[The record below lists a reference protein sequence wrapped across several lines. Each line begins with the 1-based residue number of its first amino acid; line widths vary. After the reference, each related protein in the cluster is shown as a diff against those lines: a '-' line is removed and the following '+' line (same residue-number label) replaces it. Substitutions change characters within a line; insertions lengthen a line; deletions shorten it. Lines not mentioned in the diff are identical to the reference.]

1 MVDFIDEH
9 RETHGVE
16 PICKELPIAPS
27 TYYRTVDLNR
37 YPEKRSDR
45 AKADETL
52 SEQIFTVW
60 EENYRVYGY
69 RKIWH
74 SLRRNGYEVARCT
87 VARLMKNL
95 EISGMRRGGKKVITT
110 SFNPQSVCPLDLVN
124 REFRADS
131 PNELWVADYTYVSTW
146 QGFAYVAFVIDTFAD
161 RIVGW
166 KLSNSQTTD
175 FVLDALEQALHDRE
189 VPLDALIHHSDR
201 GSQYVSVAY
210 TERLNDAGIKPSVG
224 TVGDSYDNAL
234 AETINGLYKTELV
247 HNKGPWKSMQAL
259 ELATLNWVHW
269 YNHVRLMGSIGYV
282 PPAEY
287 ETLYNLSEL
296 QQTEAA

>member
-9 RETHGVE
+9 REAYGVE
-16 PICKELPIAPS
+16 PICRELPIAPS
-27 TYYRTVDLNR
+27 TYYRAVDLNTH
-37 YPEKRSDR
+37 PEKRSKR
-45 AKADETL
+45 AKTDESL
-52 SEQIFTVW
+52 SDRIREIW
-60 EENYRVYGY
+60 EANYRVYGY

-74 SLRRNGYEVARCT
+74 SLLRDGHDVARCT
-87 VARLMKNL
+87 VARLMNSLK
-95 EISGMRRGGKKVITT
+95 IVGKRRGGKKVITT
-110 SFNPQSVCPLDLVN
+110 NQDHKAVCPMDLVN
-124 REFRADS
+124 REFRAEQ

-166 KLSNSQTTD
+166 KLSSSQTTD
-175 FVLDALEQALHDRE
+175 FVLDALEQALHDRD
-189 VPLDALIHHSDR
+189 VPVDELIHHSDR

-210 TERLNDAGIKPSVG
+210 TDRLNDAGIKPSVG

-247 HNKGPWKSMQAL
+247 HNLGPWKSMQTL
-259 ELATLNWVHW
+259 ELATLKWVHW
-269 YNHVRLMGSIGYV
+269 YNHERLMGTIGYV

-296 QQTEAA
+296 QQN

>member
-9 RETHGVE
+9 REVYGVE

-27 TYYRTVDLNR
+27 TYYRAVDLNSH
-37 YPEKRSDR
+37 PEKRSDR
-45 AKADETL
+45 AKNDEAL
-52 SEQIFTVW
+52 SEHILKTW
-60 EENYRVYGY
+60 KENYSVYGY
-69 RKIWH
+69 RKIWR
-74 SLRRNGYEVARCT
+74 SLLRGGHEVARCT
-87 VARLMKNL
+87 VARLMKSL
-95 EISGMRRGGKKVITT
+95 EIKGKRRGKRVKTT
-110 SFNPQSVCPLDLVN
+110 NADPQAMCPLDLVN

-146 QGFAYVAFVIDTFAD
+146 QGFAYIAFVIDTFAD

-166 KLSNSQTTD
+166 KLSSSQTTD

-189 VPLDALIHHSDR
+189 VPLESLINHSDR

-210 TERLNDAGIKPSVG
+210 TDRLNDAGISPSVG

-234 AETINGLYKTELV
+234 AETINGLYKNELV
-247 HNKGPWKSMQAL
+247 YNLGPWKSMQAL

-287 ETLYNLSEL
+287 ETLYNLSEI

>member
-9 RETHGVE
+9 RDLYGVE
-16 PICKELPIAPS
+16 SICRELPIAPS
-27 TYYRTVDLNR
+27 TYYRTVDLNQH
-37 YPEKRSDR
+37 PEKRSER
-45 AKADETL
+45 AKSDEIM
-52 SEQIFTVW
+52 SENILTIW

-74 SLRRNGYEVARCT
+74 TLLRNGVDVARCT
-87 VARLMKNL
+87 VARLMKHL
-95 EISGMRRGGKKVITT
+95 EIEGTRRGKRVKTT
-110 SFNPQSVCPLDLVN
+110 QPGLPASCPLDLVS
-124 REFRADS
+124 RDFRADQ

-189 VPLDALIHHSDR
+189 VPLGSLIHHSDR

-210 TERLNDAGIKPSVG
+210 TDRLSDAGIKPSVG

-234 AETINGLYKTELV
+234 AETINGLYKTELIY
-247 HNKGPWKSMQAL
+247 NLGPWKSIQAL

-269 YNHVRLMGSIGYV
+269 YNHERLMGTIGYV
-282 PPAEY
+282 PPVEY
-287 ETLYNLSEL
+287 ENLYHLSE
-296 QQTEAA
+296 QQQDKAA